1 MHEYYYLGSETALTR
16 LHGSERHL
24 CIDTRSGESLLLA
37 IGYPIEPVEIG
48 VMLRFLAPG
57 DFFIDV
63 GANFGLFSIMA
74 YDRLGPRGTLYA
86 FEANPHTYGFLSK
99 SAIVNRL
106 HALPNYHFINRA
118 VTDHSGSMPF
128 VYSPG
133 MLGSAHLDEGR
144 HGTADWIKIDVAA
157 VALDD
162 FLPPETK
169 ANFVKLDIEGGEFA
183 AIRGMRRLI
192 DRSPDIRILFEH
204 YLQVGATAEHA
215 TDLLALL
222 RSLGLHVLIVKG
234 DGELELL
241 PDGNVP
247 TANSYLL
254 ATRTPERD
262 LHIGK
267 EAILIP
273 PRSLHYHRVF
283 ADEGVPMLRPD
294 GVFEYRSEGR
304 QHIAEP
310 ALFFGPYMPLAKG
323 TYQLVL
329 HGEWQG
335 AVDIAVTRELG
346 HCEIARQVITNAD
359 RQIPFT
365 LHENAADIE
374 IILRKFPDLTHVML
388 TSLEIRR
395 I

>member
-1 MHEYYYLGSETALTR
+1 
-16 LHGSERHL
+16 
-24 CIDTRSGESLLLA
+24 
-37 IGYPIEPVEIG
+37 
-48 VMLRFLAPG
+48 
-57 DFFIDV
+57 
-63 GANFGLFSIMA
+63 
-74 YDRLGPRGTLYA
+74 
-86 FEANPHTYGFLSK
+86 
-99 SAIVNRL
+99 
-106 HALPNYHFINRA
+106 
-118 VTDHSGSMPF
+118 
-128 VYSPG
+128 
-133 MLGSAHLDEGR
+133 
-144 HGTADWIKIDVAA
+144 
-157 VALDD
+157 
-162 FLPPETK
+162 
-169 ANFVKLDIEGGEFA
+169 
-183 AIRGMRRLI
+183 
-192 DRSPDIRILFEH
+192 
-204 YLQVGATAEHA
+204 
-215 TDLLALL
+215 
-222 RSLGLHVLIVKG
+222 VKG